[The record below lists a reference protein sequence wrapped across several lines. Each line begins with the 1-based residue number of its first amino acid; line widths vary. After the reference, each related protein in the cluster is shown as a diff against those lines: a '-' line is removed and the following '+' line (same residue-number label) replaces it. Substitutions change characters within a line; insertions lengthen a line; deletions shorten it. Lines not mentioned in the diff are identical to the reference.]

1 MVIGRGSHGK
11 LTEGEIQTA
20 RQVREADESLRKGS
34 NLNTPEVTSQPSA
47 VS

>member
-11 LTEGEIQTA
+11 LTESEIQTA